1 MRTTQIFVRAGLTIA
16 AAAALPLAL
25 TAPSALAA
33 PGGITVTATGSTVT
47 VTTATCPDGGNASLM
62 SNGQASFA
70 QGRQMPLTSGSASW
84 QNVST
89 GLHTV
94 AVVCE
99 DGSAAGSQTV
109 TVRARPTSAAP
120 TVSSTSAPARGV
132 RGGLGGGNEDY
143 GTLTLAAGGA
153 LVVLAAGG
161 GGAWY
166 LRRRGAQHR
175 L

>member
-25 TAPSALAA
+25 TAPSAFAA
-33 PGGITVTATGSTVT
+33 GGITVTATGSTVT
-47 VTTATCPDGGNASLM
+47 VTTAACVNGGDASLM
-62 SNGQASFA
+62 SNGQSSFA
-70 QGRQMPLTSGSASW
+70 QGRQVELTGGSASW

-89 GLHTV
+89 GVHTV

-109 TVRARPTSAAP
+109 TVGASPT
-120 TVSSTSAPARGV
+120 TSSTTAPARGV
-132 RGGLGGGNEDY
+132 RGGLGGGSEDY

-153 LVVLAAGG
+153 LVALAGVGG
-161 GGAWY
+161 GTWY

>member
-1 MRTTQIFVRAGLTIA
+1 MRTTQILVRSGLTIA

-25 TAPSALAA
+25 TAPSAFAA
-33 PGGITVTATGSTVT
+33 AGITVTATGSTVT
-47 VTTATCPDGGNASLM
+47 VTTAACPDGGEASLM

-70 QGRQMPLTSGSASW
+70 QGRQMALTGGSASW

-89 GLHTV
+89 GMHTV
-94 AVVCE
+94 AVICE
-99 DGSAAGSQTV
+99 DGTTAGSQTV
-109 TVRARPTSAAP
+109 TVGASPTTRSTTAP
-120 TVSSTSAPARGV
+120 PRGV
-132 RGGLGGGNEDY
+132 RGGLGGGSEDY

>member
-25 TAPSALAA
+25 TAPTAFAA
-33 PGGITVTATGSTVT
+33 GITVTATGSTVT
-47 VTTATCPDGGNASLM
+47 VTTAACTDGGNASLM

-70 QGRQMPLTSGSASW
+70 QGRQVELTNGSASW

-89 GLHTV
+89 GTHTV
-94 AVVCE
+94 AVVCD

-109 TVRARPTSAAP
+109 TVGATPT
-120 TVSSTSAPARGV
+120 TSSTTAPARGV
-132 RGGLGGGNEDY
+132 RGGLGGGSEDY
-143 GTLTLAAGGA
+143 GTYTLVAGGA
-153 LVVLAAGG
+153 LVALAAAG

>member
-1 MRTTQIFVRAGLTIA
+1 MRTTQIFVRSGLTVA

-25 TAPSALAA
+25 AAPSAFAG
-33 PGGITVTATGSTVT
+33 GGITVTATGSTVKAT
-47 VTTATCPDGGNASLM
+47 TTACPNGGNASLM
-62 SNGQASFA
+62 SNGNASFA
-70 QGRQMPLTSGSASW
+70 QGRQVPLTGGSASW

-89 GLHTV
+89 GTHTV
-94 AVVCE
+94 AVVCQ
-99 DGSAAGSQTV
+99 DGTTAGSQTV
-109 TVRARPTSAAP
+109 TVGATASP

-132 RGGLGGGNEDY
+132 RGGLGGGSEDR
-143 GTLTLAAGGA
+143 GTLTLVAGGA
-153 LVVLAAGG
+153 LVALAAGG

>member
-1 MRTTQIFVRAGLTIA
+1 MRTLQIFVRSGLTIA
-16 AAAALPLAL
+16 AAAALPMAL
-25 TAPSALAA
+25 TAPSAHAA
-33 PGGITVTATGSTVT
+33 PGGISVTARGTTVT
-47 VTTATCPDGGNASLM
+47 VTTAACPDGGNASLM

-70 QGRQMPLTSGSASW
+70 AGRQMPLTGGSASW

-94 AVVCE
+94 AVICE
-99 DGSAAGSQTV
+99 DGTTAGSQTI
-109 TVRARPTSAAP
+109 TVGASASPTTRSTTAP
-120 TVSSTSAPARGV
+120 PRGV
-132 RGGLGGGNEDY
+132 RGGLGGGSEDY
-143 GTLTLAAGGA
+143 GTFTLAAGGA
-153 LVVLAAGG
+153 LVVLAVGG

>member
-1 MRTTQIFVRAGLTIA
+1 MRTTQILVRSGLTIA

-25 TAPSALAA
+25 TAPSAFAA

-47 VTTATCPDGGNASLM
+47 VTTAACPDGGEASLM

-70 QGRQMPLTSGSASW
+70 QGRQVALTGGSASW

-89 GLHTV
+89 GMHTV
-94 AVVCE
+94 AVICE
-99 DGSAAGSQTV
+99 DGTTAGSQTV
-109 TVRARPTSAAP
+109 TVGASPTTRSTTAP
-120 TVSSTSAPARGV
+120 PRGV
-132 RGGLGGGNEDY
+132 RGGLGGGSEDY

>member
-25 TAPSALAA
+25 TAPSAYAA
-33 PGGITVTATGSTVT
+33 GITVTATGSTVT
-47 VTTATCPDGGNASLM
+47 VTTAACANGGNASLM

-70 QGRQMPLTSGSASW
+70 QGRQMPLTNGSASW

-89 GLHTV
+89 GVHTV

-99 DGSAAGSQTV
+99 DGSTAGSQTV
-109 TVRARPTSAAP
+109 TVGSRPTSAAP

-132 RGGLGGGNEDY
+132 RGGLGGGSEDY